1 MPEAR
6 VRAPAPGAGELSSRQ
21 PRAIH
26 SALTVLEAVAELG
39 AGATAREISDALG
52 LPRATTYR
60 LVNLLV
66 QDGFLVRTPDLSGF
80 ALGAKVVH
88 LASVAAPVRLPT
100 AARDLLAAARDTVR
114 GGLHVVLY
122 PESRVT
128 LVDAD
133 PDFPFSDPV
142 RLARDPARFA
152 LGRLLLAEQ
161 AMEGRGSG
169 APVSTQGADSPIVD
183 VARADLQRFGVTR
196 QIGELVPGFGCL
208 ALPIRDA
215 GGALAGAL
223 GFSGPAHRVA
233 EPSGVIRLLEP
244 TAARLAPL
252 LT

>member
-1 MPEAR
+1 MPEHPAR
-6 VRAPAPGAGELSSRQ
+6 ADPRAGGEISARQ

-26 SALTVLEAVAELG
+26 SALTLLEAVAELG

-88 LASVAAPVRLPT
+88 LASVAAPVRLPS
-100 AARDLLAAARDTVR
+100 AARDILAAARDNVR
-114 GGLHVVLY
+114 GGVHVVLY
-122 PESRVT
+122 PEGRVS
-128 LVDAD
+128 LIDPD

-142 RLARDPARFA
+142 RLAREPGRFA
-152 LGRLLLAEQ
+152 LGRLLLAEN
-161 AMEGRGSG
+161 SPD
-169 APVSTQGADSPIVD
+169 APRLEPGERSA
-183 VARADLQRFGVTR
+183 VAADLRRFGVTR
-196 QIGELVPGFGCL
+196 QIGELVAGFGCL

-215 GGALAGAL
+215 GGVLTGAL
-223 GFSGPAHRVA
+223 GFSGPAHRVE
-233 EPSGVIRLLEP
+233 EPTGVIRLLAP
-244 TAARLAPL
+244 TAERLAPL

>member
-1 MPEAR
+1 MAEPRIRTET
-6 VRAPAPGAGELSSRQ
+6 GGMGDLSARQ

-52 LPRATTYR
+52 LPKATTYR

-88 LASVAAPVRLPT
+88 LASVAAPVRLPA
-100 AARDLLAAARDTVR
+100 AARDLLAAARERVR
-114 GGLHVVLY
+114 GGVHVVLY
-122 PESRVT
+122 PEGRVS
-128 LVDAD
+128 LVDPD

-142 RLARDPARFA
+142 RLAREPARFA
-152 LGRLLLAEQ
+152 LGRLLLAEAPQ
-161 AMEGRGSG
+161 GSG
-169 APVSTQGADSPIVD
+169 GDGSPGMNDAWADM
-183 VARADLQRFGVTR
+183 RRFGVTR

-208 ALPIRDA
+208 AMPIRDA
-215 GGALAGAL
+215 GGALTGAL

-252 LT
+252 LS

>member
-6 VRAPAPGAGELSSRQ
+6 VRASAPGAGDLSARQ

-88 LASVAAPVRLPT
+88 LATVAAPVRLPA
-100 AARDLLAAARDTVR
+100 AARELLAAARDHVR
-114 GGLHVVLY
+114 GGVHVVLY
-122 PESRVT
+122 PAGRVN
-128 LVDAD
+128 LIDAD

-142 RLARDPARFA
+142 RLAREPARFA
-152 LGRLLLAEQ
+152 LGRLLLAE
-161 AMEGRGSG
+161 G
-169 APVSTQGADSPIVD
+169 ALGGAGTPGPGVGAGTLDAA
-183 VARADLQRFGVTR
+183 ARDLQRFGVTR

-233 EPSGVIRLLEP
+233 DPSGVIRLLEP
-244 TAARLAPL
+244 TATRLAPL

>member
-1 MPEAR
+1 MPESR
-6 VRAPAPGAGELSSRQ
+6 IRSDPHPTGDLSARQ

-26 SALTVLEAVAELG
+26 SALTLLEAVAELG

-52 LPRATTYR
+52 LPKATTYR

-88 LASVAAPVRLPT
+88 LASVAAPVRLPS
-100 AARDLLAAARDTVR
+100 AARDLLTAARDHVR
-114 GGLHVVLY
+114 GGVHVVLY
-122 PESRVT
+122 PEGRVS
-128 LVDAD
+128 LVDPD

-142 RLARDPARFA
+142 RLARDPGRFA
-152 LGRLLLAEQ
+152 LGRLLLAE
-161 AMEGRGSG
+161 GG
-169 APVSTQGADSPIVD
+169 
-183 VARADLQRFGVTR
+183 VAAARTESADLVAAAADIRRFGVTR

-215 GGALAGAL
+215 AGALAGAL
-223 GFSGPAHRVA
+223 GFSGPAHRVE
-233 EPSGVIRLLEP
+233 EPSGVIRLLAP
-244 TAARLAPL
+244 TAERLAPL

>member
-1 MPEAR
+1 MPESR
-6 VRAPAPGAGELSSRQ
+6 VRAAVPVVGDHSARQ

-26 SALTVLEAVAELG
+26 SARTVREAVAELR
-39 AGATAREISDALG
+39 AGAPAREISEALG
-52 LPRATTYR
+52 LPKATTYR

-88 LASVAAPVRLPT
+88 LASVAAPVRLPA
-100 AARDLLAAARDTVR
+100 AARELLAAARDQVR
-114 GGLHVVLY
+114 GGVHVVLY
-122 PESRVT
+122 PEGRVT

-142 RLARDPARFA
+142 RLARDPSRFA
-152 LGRLLLAEQ
+152 LGRLLLAE
-161 AMEGRGSG
+161 G
-169 APVSTQGADSPIVD
+169 APGGARVGSAGLGQGVD
-183 VARADLQRFGVTR
+183 PERLDTAAADLRRFGVTR

-215 GGALAGAL
+215 GGTLAGAL

-244 TAARLAPL
+244 TATRLAPL

>member
-1 MPEAR
+1 MPEPR
-6 VRAPAPGAGELSSRQ
+6 VRSDPHPSGDLSARQ

-26 SALTVLEAVAELG
+26 SALTLLEAVAELG

-52 LPRATTYR
+52 LPKATTYR

-88 LASVAAPVRLPT
+88 LASVAAPVRLPS
-100 AARDLLAAARDTVR
+100 AARDLLAAARDHVR
-114 GGLHVVLY
+114 GGVHVVLY
-122 PESRVT
+122 PEGRVS
-128 LVDAD
+128 LIDAD

-142 RLARDPARFA
+142 RLAREPGRFA
-152 LGRLLLAEQ
+152 LGRLLLAET
-161 AMEGRGSG
+161 GSSG
-169 APVSTQGADSPIVD
+169 DRSAGMDS
-183 VARADLQRFGVTR
+183 AAADLRRFGVTR

-223 GFSGPAHRVA
+223 GFSGPAHRVE
-233 EPSGVIRLLEP
+233 EPSGVIRLLAP
-244 TAARLAPL
+244 TAERLAPL
-252 LT
+252 LS

>member
-6 VRAPAPGAGELSSRQ
+6 VRAQAPGVGELSSRQ

-80 ALGAKVVH
+80 ALGSKVVH

-161 AMEGRGSG
+161 AIERAQTGSPAA
-169 APVSTQGADSPIVD
+169 APGDPTFVEA
-183 VARADLQRFGVTR
+183 AKADLQRFGATR

-223 GFSGPAHRVA
+223 GFSGPVHRVA
-233 EPSGVIRLLEP
+233 EPSAVIRLLEP

>member
-1 MPEAR
+1 MREPR
-6 VRAPAPGAGELSSRQ
+6 MRADAPVAGDLSARQ

-26 SALTVLEAVAELG
+26 SALTLLEAVAELG

-88 LASVAAPVRLPT
+88 LASVAAPVRLPS
-100 AARDLLAAARDTVR
+100 AARDLLAAARDHVR
-114 GGLHVVLY
+114 GGVHVVLY
-122 PESRVT
+122 PEGRVS
-128 LVDAD
+128 LVDPD

-142 RLARDPARFA
+142 RLARDPGRFA
-152 LGRLLLAEQ
+152 LGRLLLAE
-161 AMEGRGSG
+161 G
-169 APVSTQGADSPIVD
+169 ATG
-183 VARADLQRFGVTR
+183 VARGESADLDAATADLRRFGVTR
-196 QIGELVPGFGCL
+196 QIGELLPGFGCL

-223 GFSGPAHRVA
+223 GFSGPAHRVE
-233 EPSGVIRLLEP
+233 EPSGVIRLLAP
-244 TAARLAPL
+244 TAERLAPL